1 MHSSMNTVGKQTF
14 LRIAADYIESLGGRD
29 LRVCVF
35 GEKVAE
41 PVDHP
46 PIRPSVNAA
55 AATCMLA
62 NVCKHYVTKSP
73 YEIGRLAQD
82 LARRPGRDD
91 AVGGGPQAPTDRRTA
106 AKTPSRPSRCAN
118 RGTHRWPAR
127 EAPGTWTERGA
138 NPFRTTRKDT
148 NGGRPIMTAAHT
160 EPVISSD
167 GTR

>member
-46 PIRPSVNAA
+46 LIRPSVNAA

-62 NVCKHYVTKSP
+62 NVCKHHVTKSP
-73 YEIGRLAQD
+73 YEMGRLAQD
-82 LARRPGRDD
+82 LAGDLGATMPSEADLKRPQI
-91 AVGGGPQAPTDRRTA
+91 GGLLQEHVRGQADAPTEACTGGQHVSGPNEVPTHFAQHGRTPMA
-106 AKTPSRPSRCAN
+106 VDQS
-118 RGTHRWPAR
+118 
-127 EAPGTWTERGA
+127 
-138 NPFRTTRKDT
+138 
-148 NGGRPIMTAAHT
+148 
-160 EPVISSD
+160 
-167 GTR
+167 

>member
-1 MHSSMNTVGKQTF
+1 MNTVGKQTF

-46 PIRPSVNAA
+46 LIRPSVNAA

-62 NVCKHYVTKSP
+62 NVCKHHVTKSP
-73 YEIGRLAQD
+73 YEMGRLAQD

-91 AVGGGPQAPTDRRTA
+91 AVGGGPQAPTDRRTLQEHVRGQA
-106 AKTPSRPSRCAN
+106 DAPTEACTGGQHVSGPNEVPTHFAQHGRTPMAVDQS
-118 RGTHRWPAR
+118 
-127 EAPGTWTERGA
+127 
-138 NPFRTTRKDT
+138 
-148 NGGRPIMTAAHT
+148 
-160 EPVISSD
+160 
-167 GTR
+167 